1 MKLEVL
7 NINHIQ
13 EASIIIDEHG
23 VPKDNVWS
31 QYYVVVN
38 GREYP
43 FKHLIRT
50 AFRLATGDELNIQS
64 NDSYRNY
71 IESLDFD
78 IRYYEGGYNFFTKE
92 ELEFYKSIVDTDY
105 RKDNPEHRYYG
116 QKLYPIIAKAK
127 YWADQILIDGFKV
140 RKEGNWLN
148 GHVARIKPY
157 FWPRIY
163 SGEDKDIFFNVEV
176 NGANQFIGYK
186 LDGYYET
193 TKSLPPHKIKLLDD
207 YKELIKWQWPKIS
220 FDNLEDYNWEKLIT
234 ESRPYVEKYLSH
246 YNHLKKLL
254 SKESKI
260 CRIVWNTNNWVKP
273 SGRSGKSTYPS
284 FENDNGFGHEEWLFD
299 GDKIIDGHKYGF
311 LEPINKYR
319 SKYEGKLF
327 NLVLYTR
334 DADTNQDYWVATL
347 NNVEVISPE
356 EAEQVLEYYKSKG
369 WYDEMK
375 NDLFNLSLD
384 ANQLDNWVG
393 DGAEKL
399 FNIKFESIEINRIP
413 SELIPVLNKNDIS
426 SNRYTLMDANPS
438 VLERIKEIENSGF
451 SFDNTGSGDAH
462 LSSKSKRTSVN
473 REIELELK
481 HNIIQTKFLNYLQD
495 KYGKEN
501 VKRECK
507 AFGASRIDITRK
519 TDSGY
524 VFYEIKTYNSLKTS
538 IREGIGQLLEY
549 SLYPNVREAESLVL
563 VSHVSPTEEVR
574 EYFSHLKQFINLP
587 ISYIHFDEGKEEI
600 ISEI

>member
-13 EASIIIDEHG
+13 EASIIIDDQG
-23 VPKDNVWS
+23 IPKDNVWS

-50 AFRLATGDELNIQS
+50 AFRLATGDELSIQS

-71 IESLDFD
+71 IESLGLE

-92 ELEFYKSIVDTDY
+92 ELDFYKSIVNTDY
-105 RKDNPEHRYYG
+105 RKDNPEHKYYG

-140 RKEGNWLN
+140 RKDGNWLN

-163 SGEDKDIFFNVEV
+163 SGEDKDVFFNVEV

-193 TKSLPPHKIKLLDD
+193 TKSLPHHKIKLLDE
-207 YKELIKWQWPKIS
+207 YKKLITWEWPKIS
-220 FDNLEDYNWEKLIT
+220 FDNLEDYNWERLIT
-234 ESRPYVEKYLSH
+234 ESRAYVEKYLSH

-299 GDKIIDGHKYGF
+299 GDKIIDGYKYGF

-334 DADTNQDYWVATL
+334 DADTNQDYWVTTL

-384 ANQLDNWVG
+384 ANQLDNWIS

-426 SNRYTLMDANPS
+426 SNRYTLMNADSS

-451 SFDNTGSGDAH
+451 SFDNTGSGDTH

-549 SLYPNVREAESLVL
+549 SLYPNVTQAESLIL

-574 EYFSHLKQFINLP
+574 EYFSHLKKFINLP

-600 ISEI
+600 ILEI